1 MDMSNIY
8 DLETDI
14 EVEDVASE
22 EEEDVGYT
30 YQSQEDELEDTEFG
44 RYDPE
49 EAAARWGGMEFDQLI
64 SEMEGYVSR
73 SKKYFFSK
81 KRIVVDGKEINT
93 LVKHIQGRFPQE
105 IMEAN
110 AILDKETTII
120 NDAITKSREI
130 IATAKKTETETV
142 DNAKK
147 YYMETYQRANEDK
160 EKLIAEGKAEQ
171 RRLVQEHEIT
181 RNARIEA
188 ERIRV
193 EAQRQLDEYKASVI
207 EDCENAKRQATEYC
221 NQYCDWVE
229 RTMAAAHNFILTSL
243 KTTQDAQL
251 NHLAAIEQI
260 SGEFCDQYQQTLN
273 KFLSEKQ

>member
-44 RYDPE
+44 KYDPE

-105 IMEAN
+105 IIEAN
-110 AILDKETTII
+110 AIIDRETTII
-120 NDAITKSREI
+120 NDAVTKSREI
-130 IATAKKTETETV
+130 VATAQKTEAETV
-142 DNAKK
+142 ENAKS
-147 YYMETYQRANEDK
+147 YYRETCQRANEDRD
-160 EKLIAEGKAEQ
+160 KLIAEGKAEQ

-181 RNARIEA
+181 KNARIEA

-193 EAQRQLDEYKASVI
+193 EAQKQIDEYKATVLA
-207 EDCENAKRQATEYC
+207 ELDEAKRQAKEYC
-221 NQYCDWVE
+221 DQCCDNAE
-229 RTMAAAHNFILTSL
+229 RVMSAGRNFMVSELRAC
-243 KTTQDAQL
+243 QEAQV
-251 NHLAAIEQI
+251 NHLKAIEQI
-260 SGEFCDQYQQTLN
+260 GGEIDTQYHQIIAE
-273 KFLSEKQ
+273 FRSIKQ